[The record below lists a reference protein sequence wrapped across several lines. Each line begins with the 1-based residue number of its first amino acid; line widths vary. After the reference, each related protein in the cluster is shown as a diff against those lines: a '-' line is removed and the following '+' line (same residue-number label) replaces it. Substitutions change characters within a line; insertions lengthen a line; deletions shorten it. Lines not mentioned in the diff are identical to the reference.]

1 MINEIFTTE
10 ALKTA
15 WNEWLTY
22 RKERKLPKYVPTG
35 LRHTITHLETI
46 TGKDEKKAIDFI
58 NYSMAQGYQGI
69 HPNPQYGK
77 NQQSVTDNN
86 QQPSGTSAARVVA
99 LKSWGR
105 TGEGH

>member
-35 LRHTITHLETI
+35 LRHTISHLETI
-46 TGKDEKKAIDFI
+46 TGKDEAKAVAFI
-58 NYSMAQGYQGI
+58 NYSMSQNYQGI
-69 HPNPQYGK
+69 FPDPNYDKQRTA
-77 NQQSVTDNN
+77 NDS
-86 QQPSGTSAARVVA
+86 QQPNGTSAARIVA